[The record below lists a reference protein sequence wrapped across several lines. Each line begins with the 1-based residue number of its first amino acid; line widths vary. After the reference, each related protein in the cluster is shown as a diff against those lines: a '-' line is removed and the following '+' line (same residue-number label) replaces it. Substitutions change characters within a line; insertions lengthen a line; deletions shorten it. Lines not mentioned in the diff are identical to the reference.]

1 MGVMQILLVIGATWQ
16 TTLALH
22 KSMSPKERH
31 HIFGDGNVDKVPEY
45 WVDKPRKTSHPEHD
59 GHFLYNISYRGREE
73 VFRLQKHSRL
83 YGDEFHMITRDANAS
98 ALEFSLADQECT
110 YQGESIDDP
119 SVKIALV
126 GCGDRMHGMIL
137 STLDETPFLIQPH
150 SRGDEHIIHKR
161 SIDSVLHKHSCL
173 FNPLDDPYPED
184 RLPIS
189 RRSVLFSGL
198 HSDRLAVMKE
208 EDLTIEL
215 AVFADDAMWR
225 HFVDLYGGHADA
237 EMHRFILAAVNNID
251 ILYGQRVINPS
262 VNIKIVRYEVIKT
275 PPATLTKAEHK
286 YGDVDRLLDAFCDYQ
301 AKLNPQGDEDPKHWD
316 HALLFSGYDLYR
328 DGLKTVAGYAPVKGM
343 CSETRSC
350 TINEGLDFG
359 SVFVV
364 THEMGHSLGMYHD
377 GDNECDLRCCIMS
390 PSVGTGKTQW
400 SSCSVKEFSVF
411 VTKLGTP
418 ARAPNCLRDL
428 PTPGEADKAFFKDR
442 ESPGQQFTL
451 GEQCAVFHGE
461 CWKHELRDGQALD
474 EVCEMVWCGNGEGI
488 IRTAHPAL
496 EGTNCGP
503 NLWCRNGQCVP
514 ATRGLPQIDGQWGT
528 WNESPSSCRAKCSD
542 CEISGQLQLRRS
554 TRLCNRPAANNGG
567 RECVGDDARGI
578 VCDSRPCVGQSVDN
592 FASWTCAKLKND
604 PDNPNPQ
611 LSGVGLQFEQAPCKI
626 WCQLELS
633 NNIRTVSNFPDGT
646 PCGDGNFCIKGECR
660 PLLCNGNAVAET
672 ENDCPYGVRYRVPST
687 PQTTTQP
694 PTTRPPLR
702 STFRPTQQGRRIS
715 NLQRFMNTQGNLP
728 AARRLQLTTRQPPR
742 PTTRPTHRIEGST
755 TVARFFMPTMPSPT
769 RRPPMW
775 SLWSEWSE
783 CLTVGCG
790 EKGIKVRIR
799 RCVGDQNEYIRDDT
813 CRGHN
818 RETARCMGQPCHHV
832 TRRMPREMPEE
843 NPSTASFTPALTT
856 PSSTTMTSST
866 VRTTE
871 KEETTTTS
879 PPPHHD
885 EDESLV
891 IELQDDVQE
900 VSMTT
905 SSMVPPPPP
914 TTTINPKLAQLLPK
928 GSVVRTTTTTEES
941 LVEGDEEYLEP
952 PSENREEFVRRSS
965 VKREG
970 KRGIDE
976 DIPSK
981 ISGESSQSDEV
992 VDVPAPSL
1000 ERANGGKYESTSGD
1014 GFQLQERY
1022 IGSEDDVI
1030 DVPEPRSNRGGRRI
1044 KDWEDD
1050 ERYSLKNAKYPELID
1065 VPANDYRVRNVPIRQ
1080 FVPDPLNPLLMRQR
1094 NVAIRQLL
1102 PFTASGSLETLPGP
1116 NQPLNPVQINPHD
1129 PSDPLNL
1136 RGGIENL
1143 AALFK
1148 PLFPNQVPLPT
1159 PLEVS
1164 TLPEG
1169 LIPIAPPPPPPP

>member
-1 MGVMQILLVIGATWQ
+1 TGYNVSVDQPASLRPTTHFTEIAFRTNTTMGVLQTLLVIGAAWQ
-16 TTLALH
+16 TASSLH
-22 KSMSPKERH
+22 RSMSPKERH
-31 HIFGDGNVDKVPEY
+31 HIFGDESVDKVPEY
-45 WVDKPRKTSHPEHD
+45 WLDKPRKTSHPEHD
-59 GHFLYNISYRGREE
+59 QHFLYNISYRGRDE
-73 VFRLQKHSRL
+73 VFRLQPHERL
-83 YGDEFHMITRDANAS
+83 FGDAFHMIIRNANYS
-98 ALEFSLADQECT
+98 TFEFSLSDQECT

-126 GCGDRMHGMIL
+126 GCGERMHGMIL
-137 STLDETPFLIQPH
+137 STLDQTPFLIQPH
-150 SRGDEHIIHKR
+150 SKGDEHVIHKR
-161 SIDSVLHKHSCL
+161 SIDHVLQKHSCL
-173 FNPLDDPYPED
+173 FNPKDDPYPED
-184 RLPIS
+184 RLPTT
-189 RRSVLFSGL
+189 RRSALFGGL
-198 HSDRLAVMKE
+198 HANRLSVMKE
-208 EDLTIEL
+208 DDLTIEL

-225 HFVDLYGGHADA
+225 HFVELYGGHADA

-275 PPATLTKAEHK
+275 PPASLTKVEHK

-301 AKLNPQGDEDPKHWD
+301 AHLNPQGDDDPKHWD

-400 SSCSVKEFSVF
+400 SSCSVKEFSLF

-461 CWKHELRDGQALD
+461 CWKHELRDGQRLD

-514 ATRGLPQIDGQWGT
+514 ASHSLRQIDGQWGT
-528 WNESPSSCRAKCSD
+528 WNESPSACREKCSD
-542 CEISGQLQLRRS
+542 CEIEGQMQLRRS

-567 RECVGDDARGI
+567 RECMGDDARGI
-578 VCDSRPCVGQSVDN
+578 VCDSRPCGGQKVDEY
-592 FASWTCAKLKND
+592 ASSTCSKLRND

-646 PCGDGNFCIKGECR
+646 PCGDGNYCIKGECR
-660 PLLCNGNAVAET
+660 ALLCNGKAVAET
-672 ENDCPYGVRYRVPST
+672 ENECPYGVRYRVPST
-687 PQTTTQP
+687 PQTTTP
-694 PTTRPPLR
+694 YPTTTRPPPR
-702 STFRPTQQGRRIS
+702 TTARQAPQARRIS
-715 NLQRFMNTQGNLP
+715 NLQRFMTPHGNMP
-728 AARRLQLTTRQPPR
+728 AARRLQLTTRQPPGQ
-742 PTTRPTHRIEGST
+742 TTRSHRVLSGST
-755 TVARFFMPTMPSPT
+755 TPSRFIMSTLPPASTNT

-790 EKGIKVRIR
+790 ERGIKVRIR
-799 RCVGDQNEYIRDDT
+799 RCVGDQNQYIRDDT

-818 RETARCMGQPCHHV
+818 RETARCMGEPCV
-832 TRRMPREMPEE
+832 ATRRVHRDMSETE
-843 NPSTASFTPALTT
+843 STTEV
-856 PSSTTMTSST
+856 SSTTSTSSAPT
-866 VRTTE
+866 SASTTKAAE
-871 KEETTTTS
+871 IQNATTTA
-879 PPPHHD
+879 PPHYD
-885 EDESLV
+885 EDESIV
-891 IELQDDVQE
+891 IELQDDVRE

-905 SSMVPPPPP
+905 SSMTPPPSA
-914 TTTINPKLAQLLPK
+914 TTINPKLVPLLPK
-928 GSVVRTTTTTEES
+928 GKSTTTLKPVQP
-941 LVEGDEEYLEP
+941 LVIEDEEEYLEP
-952 PSENREEFVRRSS
+952 PSTNNEEFVRRAS
-965 VKREG
+965 VKRES
-970 KRGIDE
+970 KREIYDE
-976 DIPSK
+976 PPSK

-992 VDVPAPSL
+992 
-1000 ERANGGKYESTSGD
+1000 
-1014 GFQLQERY
+1014 
-1022 IGSEDDVI
+1022 I
-1030 DVPEPRSNRGGRRI
+1030 DVPEPS
-1044 KDWEDD
+1044 KKKKE
-1050 ERYSLKNAKYPELID
+1050 EKK
-1065 VPANDYRVRNVPIRQ
+1065 
-1080 FVPDPLNPLLMRQR
+1080 
-1094 NVAIRQLL
+1094 
-1102 PFTASGSLETLPGP
+1102 
-1116 NQPLNPVQINPHD
+1116 
-1129 PSDPLNL
+1129 
-1136 RGGIENL
+1136 
-1143 AALFK
+1143 
-1148 PLFPNQVPLPT
+1148 
-1159 PLEVS
+1159 
-1164 TLPEG
+1164 
-1169 LIPIAPPPPPPP
+1169 